1 MCVSSASASASASAS
16 GCAGLRSPALRV
28 VRFGRRKPAGTMPL
42 TGHRQLPAE
51 SAHVL
56 KPCNCNGDCNGDCNG
71 GAGRIPLV
79 DKGVL
84 PFTMRAS
91 MTMYVDFEE
100 SIGCRGVT
108 VRRIEKRMQNMAGTL
123 IGHVPG
129 QLFHENHSLMFP
141 LFKRCMYI
149 YHNERRNTLGSEI

>member
-1 MCVSSASASASASAS
+1 
-16 GCAGLRSPALRV
+16 
-28 VRFGRRKPAGTMPL
+28 
-42 TGHRQLPAE
+42 
-51 SAHVL
+51 
-56 KPCNCNGDCNGDCNG
+56 
-71 GAGRIPLV
+71 V

-84 PFTMRAS
+84 PFTMCAS

-100 SIGCRGVT
+100 SFGCRGVT

-141 LFKRCMYI
+141 LFKRCQGTLMYI
-149 YHNERRNTLGSEI
+149 YHNERRNTLGSGI